1 VSVTIKSV
9 GQFVTST
16 TTDPSPAAVNG
27 PAAGDRSL
35 MFVAFKPITAT
46 MPTPENWTLVA
57 GPIDGGTGSQG
68 ADTGPSRLWVF
79 QRDGEFSGAQAI
91 EDTGGNSGYAI
102 IITFSKTLDA
112 WADVATTTGDD
123 TTGGGATYSATY
135 AANPGI
141 TADDA
146 LVAAIAIPTD
156 ASTLT
161 VQGNLASPSLT
172 ATGISGGTQAS
183 RYGETGTGFD
193 FGAGLIWLDE
203 FTGTASAAPT
213 VSAQFTSATNT
224 YGPTILARLR
234 DEAAGVD
241 GTADV
246 VLPALASSSTG
257 TVDVDGTAATA
268 LPALAASLSGTVSVP
283 VDGTTDVV
291 LPALASSNTG
301 TVDVAGTAAAALPAL
316 AASLSGT
323 VEAAATTDVALPALT
338 ASLEG
343 AVEIDGVAGTANV
356 VLPALASS
364 SAGAVDVDGTAAAAL
379 PALTASLEGT
389 VEIVEAAAPIDTQ
402 LWNWMRHMGW
412 L

>member
-1 VSVTIKSV
+1 
-9 GQFVTST
+9 
-16 TTDPSPAAVNG
+16 
-27 PAAGDRSL
+27 

-46 MPTPENWTLVA
+46 MPTPENWELVA

-68 ADTGPSRLWVF
+68 ADAGPSRLWVF

-112 WADVATTTGDD
+112 WTDVATTTGDD

-161 VQGNLASPSLT
+161 VQGNLASPSIT
-172 ATGISGGTQAS
+172 ATGISGGTLAS

-193 FGAGLIWLDE
+193 FGAGLIWFDE

-213 VSAQFTSATNT
+213 VSAEFTSATNT

-246 VLPALASSSTG
+246 VLPALASSNTG
-257 TVDVDGTAATA
+257 AVDVDGTA
-268 LPALAASLSGTVSVP
+268 
-283 VDGTTDVV
+283 DVV

-301 TVDVAGTAAAALPAL
+301 AVDVEGTAAAVLPAL

-323 VEAAATTDVALPALT
+323 VEATATADVALPALT

-343 AVEIDGVAGTANV
+343 TVEIVGVAGTADV

-364 SAGAVDVDGTAAAAL
+364 SAGAVDVEGTAAAAL
-379 PALTASLEGT
+379 PALAASLEGT

>member
-203 FTGTASAAPT
+203 FTGTASAAPV
-213 VSAQFTSATNT
+213 VSAEFTSATNT

-246 VLPALASSSTG
+246 VLPALASSNTG
-257 TVDVDGTAATA
+257 AVDVD
-268 LPALAASLSGTVSVP
+268 
-283 VDGTTDVV
+283 
-291 LPALASSNTG
+291 
-301 TVDVAGTAAAALPAL
+301 GTAAAALPAL

-323 VEAAATTDVALPALT
+323 VEATATTDVALPALT

-343 AVEIDGVAGTANV
+343 TVEIEGVAGTADV

-364 SAGAVDVDGTAAAAL
+364 NTGTVDVDGTAAAAL
-379 PALTASLEGT
+379 PALAAALEGT